1 MKCFKFYRQHGG
13 QVVRLTNDEAAK
25 AKAAGMGIYAP
36 KSWLR
41 AAKLKE
47 KTPTP

>member
-13 QVVRLTNDEAAK
+13 HVARLTDEEAAQ
-25 AKAAGMGIYAP
+25 AKLDGLGIYAP

-47 KTPTP
+47 AAT